1 MERNRYKGS
10 GDDLC
15 QAIMPFATSKSF
27 VRFSDTEDLA
37 KLKVDK
43 DMKNIIADH
52 AGLLESL
59 HNLQPNL
66 SFPSRVMQT
75 ALEAVLEAKA
85 NDWDLDTR
93 HHKDWLK
100 TITVRLRN
108 LLRTIGQGVLK
119 KRSWATNLPWTA
131 GGSASPEAKEA
142 AQEVEYF
149 FSFDTEL
156 NMAIRSPEDNPTNKE
171 PCQFF
176 KEPRE
181 AEPDDAMLAVWQD
194 GMTRPQYYC

>member
-131 GGSASPEAKEA
+131 GLPAHR
-142 AQEVEYF
+142 QRRHRV
-149 FSFDTEL
+149 
-156 NMAIRSPEDNPTNKE
+156 
-171 PCQFF
+171 
-176 KEPRE
+176 
-181 AEPDDAMLAVWQD
+181 
-194 GMTRPQYYC
+194 